1 MKQIVKNYP
10 YPVLIKGFD
19 DYKEECHF
27 NVVLTNKEVLESYI
41 DLSFKFDLVS
51 QFLRDLLSSNRAC
64 IVCQVVC
71 RNTLYR
77 KKFIYDNSNEEL
89 KIRVFK
95 NDVKNKISFNFFVSS
110 CTNLKDVTSTDFN
123 SEYFEGVNCSFEK
136 NDRMAVGEIFDI
148 YIDDFDTLR
157 PLSSIVTIKKAE
169 SDKPFVTVDCNSPKI
184 IIWLNEETF
193 NQYSNLKGNGDLKI
207 YLSSIIVIP
216 ALVEALSIY
225 KNDEQE
231 YSEYR
236 WYRRIT
242 KFLEESDL
250 KIDDQRGLYYIANQ
264 LLRNSLGN
272 SFKNLENF
280 YMQGQKE

>member
-1 MKQIVKNYP
+1 MRCHSIRKDIVISANVIACKI
-10 YPVLIKGFD
+10 LRLSILR
-19 DYKEECHF
+19 HF
-27 NVVLTNKEVLESYI
+27 EI
-41 DLSFKFDLVS
+41 RIMAFA
-51 QFLRDLLSSNRAC
+51 QRLR
-64 IVCQVVC
+64 
-71 RNTLYR
+71 
-77 KKFIYDNSNEEL
+77 
-89 KIRVFK
+89 
-95 NDVKNKISFNFFVSS
+95 
-110 CTNLKDVTSTDFN
+110 
-123 SEYFEGVNCSFEK
+123 G
-136 NDRMAVGEIFDI
+136 
-148 YIDDFDTLR
+148 
-157 PLSSIVTIKKAE
+157 
-169 SDKPFVTVDCNSPKI
+169 
-184 IIWLNEETF
+184 
-193 NQYSNLKGNGDLKI
+193 NLKGNGDLKI

-231 YSEYR
+231 YNEYR